1 VVDELFHSFNRQRL
15 YDQIASYVEDAIS
28 AGRLEPGEQLPPERE
43 LAERFGVARGVIR
56 EATKLLAER
65 GLVVVLP
72 GRGTYIAEIDP
83 DVLSGQISR
92 LLRVGSASYHDL
104 NEVRAIL
111 EVGIVDLAAERATP
125 EDLVEMK
132 QALDEMEVSLADPDR
147 YIEADLDFHFALA
160 NAAKNPLF
168 SQLVSAMVDALRG
181 SRQTIFRVPGAP
193 GRGQS
198 WHRLIYEAV
207 ARGDSEAACDRMR
220 KLMQQVMEDARLG
233 EHAQATPTGV
243 EAVEDV
249 RALSR

>member
-1 VVDELFHSFNRQRL
+1 VVEELYHSFNRQRL

-28 AGRLEPGEQLPPERE
+28 SGRLEPGEQLPPERE

-72 GRGTYIAEIDP
+72 GRGTYVAEVDP
-83 DVLSGQISR
+83 DILSGQISR
-92 LLRVGSASYHDL
+92 LVRVGSASYHDL

-111 EVGIVDLAAERATP
+111 EVGIVDLAARRATP
-125 EDLVEMK
+125 DDLAHMK
-132 QALDEMEVSLADPDR
+132 RALDEMEVSLADPDR
-147 YIEADLDFHFALA
+147 YIEADLVFHFALA
-160 NAAKNPLF
+160 GAAKNPLF

-207 ARGDSEAACDRMR
+207 KRGDSQAACEVMR
-220 KLMQQVMEDARLG
+220 KHMQQVMEDANVG
-233 EHAQATPTGV
+233 EHVQPEPGRV
-243 EAVEDV
+243 EAVRD
-249 RALSR
+249 ALAWSR